1 MGEPGQMSI
10 DQNTM
15 PTTSITEK
23 PRREKGFT
31 LIEVLIAIT
40 LLAIGLMAVAT
51 MQVSA
56 IHGNKTGGDISNAT
70 FLAQDK
76 LEELKTSADI
86 TGESNGSDQAG
97 VFTRNWQITPS
108 GANSCS
114 VTVTVSW
121 VMGGNSHSVAISTI
135 SRGNGY

>member
-1 MGEPGQMSI
+1 MST
-10 DQNTM
+10 DRNKALPASAM
-15 PTTSITEK
+15 KK
-23 PRREKGFT
+23 PLGDKGFT
-31 LIEVLIAIT
+31 LIEELIAIT

-86 TGESNGSDQAG
+86 TGESDGSDQAG
-97 VFTRNWQITPS
+97 IFTRSWQIAPS
-108 GANSCS
+108 GTNSCS
-114 VTVTVSW
+114 LTVTVSW
-121 VMGGNSHSVAISTI
+121 VMGGHTHSVVISTI